1 MLRQRRRKV
10 RIVKS
15 AYPNGVS
22 AAALPEAVWRKS
34 RYSGAVGNCV
44 EFASLSSG
52 EVALRNSRDPD
63 GPALIY
69 TRAEVAAFVAGAK
82 NGEFD
87 NILT

>member
-1 MLRQRRRKV
+1 L
-10 RIVKS
+10 RIVTS
-15 AYPNGVS
+15 AFPNGVS
-22 AAALPEAVWRKS
+22 AASLPEAVWHKS

-52 EVALRNSRDPD
+52 EVALRNSRDPN

-69 TRAEVAAFVAGAK
+69 TRAEVAAFLAGAK

-87 NILT
+87 NIVT